1 MELCIISVACCLFV
15 VILAAVKLYELSI
28 KRPFVSNVKLDG
40 KTVIVTGANTGLGFW
55 TALDLASRG
64 ARVILACRNLQKAED
79 ARKKI
84 LKELQSNCDVIV
96 RHLDLSS
103 MKSVRQF
110 VRETF
115 EQESRLDILIN
126 NAAVSDLLKNSAPSR
141 IVNLT
146 SVMNTFGHLN
156 CDDLQAKGHYDP
168 FSAYKNTKLMNVL
181 FTKELAR
188 RLEGT
193 GVTTSCVHPGLA
205 ATDIFRS
212 LRIANIVGPLI
223 SLFFKTAK
231 DGAQTTIYCALSEE
245 MQDAKGEYMSDSQVY
260 DKTVWI
266 NKDAYDE
273 GLCKK
278 LWETT
283 EAILESIES

>member
-126 NAAVSDLLKNSAPSR
+126 NAAVSGIPKTITEEGLEYSYATNYIGPFHLTNLLLDLLKNSAPSR

-223 SLFFKTAK
+223 SLFFKFENVRK
-231 DGAQTTIYCALSEE
+231 
-245 MQDAKGEYMSDSQVY
+245 
-260 DKTVWI
+260 WF
-266 NKDAYDE
+266 
-273 GLCKK
+273 
-278 LWETT
+278 
-283 EAILESIES
+283 